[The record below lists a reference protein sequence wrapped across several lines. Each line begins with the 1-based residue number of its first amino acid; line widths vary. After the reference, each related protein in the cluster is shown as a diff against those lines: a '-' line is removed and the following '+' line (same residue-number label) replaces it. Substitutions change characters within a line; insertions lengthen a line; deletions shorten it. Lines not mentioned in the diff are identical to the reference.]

1 MKRNVIVYG
10 LISGLIVTVM
20 MVYSTSRYCATGNF
34 DNGMVYGYTAM
45 LIAFSMI
52 FVGTKNY
59 RDKYH
64 EGVLN
69 FGKAFKVGF
78 LIALIASTIY
88 VITWQVE
95 YHWVFP
101 DFGDK
106 YAAHMIEKAKASGAT
121 AAELAK
127 KTTEMAKF
135 NEMYKNPLINVL
147 LTYAEILPL
156 GVVVSLI
163 SALIL
168 KRKVAK

>member
-59 RDKYH
+59 RDKYQD
-64 EGVLN
+64 GVLN

-78 LIALIASTIY
+78 LIALIASTLY

-106 YAAHMIEKAKASGAT
+106 YAAHMIEKAKTSGAT

-127 KTTEMAKF
+127 KTIEMAKF
-135 NEMYKNPLINVL
+135 NEMYKKPLFNIL

-156 GVVVSLI
+156 GVVVSLV

>member
-1 MKRNVIVYG
+1 
-10 LISGLIVTVM
+10 
-20 MVYSTSRYCATGNF
+20 
-34 DNGMVYGYTAM
+34 
-45 LIAFSMI
+45 
-52 FVGTKNY
+52 
-59 RDKYH
+59 
-64 EGVLN
+64 
-69 FGKAFKVGF
+69 
-78 LIALIASTIY
+78 
-88 VITWQVE
+88 
-95 YHWVFP
+95 
-101 DFGDK
+101 
-106 YAAHMIEKAKASGAT
+106 MIEKAKASGAT